1 MSETNEVEA
10 TKAPDSGDNV
20 CIDCSILGNPED
32 RKKCEELTT
41 ELAKETIDLETFS
54 NAMIGMLTG
63 DEEQKAD
70 KLLSVF
76 CDPAKIT
83 PEIENGDKEGIV
95 FGSVKEED

>member
-10 TKAPDSGDNV
+10 TKAPDSGDNL

-41 ELAKETIDLETFS
+41 ELAKESIDLETFS
-54 NAMIGMLTG
+54 NAMIDLMIG
-63 DEEQKAD
+63 DEGEKAD
-70 KLLSVF
+70 KLMSVF

-83 PEIENGDKEGIV
+83 PEIENGSKNGIV